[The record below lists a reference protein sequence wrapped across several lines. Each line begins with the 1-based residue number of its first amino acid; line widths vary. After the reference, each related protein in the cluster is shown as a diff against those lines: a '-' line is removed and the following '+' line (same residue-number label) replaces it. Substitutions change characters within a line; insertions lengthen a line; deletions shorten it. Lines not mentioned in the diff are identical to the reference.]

1 MKKILFI
8 IGLMFVAFNVDA
20 QTTKKVVVY
29 DSPDHSQWHT
39 ETIKEGGY
47 TGHEYSFDLSLLDS
61 LSYSD
66 YYEKMQQIKPG
77 DLKKRLEFN
86 ERYQD
91 SLKATYKN

>member
-8 IGLMFVAFNVDA
+8 GLIFVAFNVDA

-61 LSYSD
+61 IEYVPWKEVD
-66 YYEKMQQIKPG
+66 MDE
-77 DLKKRLEFN
+77 LKKRYETDK
-86 ERYQD
+86 RHQD